1 MKVVINRA
9 WGGFSISREAA
20 EYMAEHGSERA
31 KRELLLHPKNP
42 PKKGWG
48 DWGGYGYVEGMDG
61 GYERTDPL
69 LVEAVEVL
77 GEKANG
83 PHASLKVLEIPDD
96 IDWYIHD
103 YDGMESIHENH
114 RSWY

>member
-1 MKVVINRA
+1 MKVVINKT

-31 KRELLLHPKNP
+31 KRELLSS
-42 PKKGWG
+42 PKKMSKKELSGWY
-48 DWGGYGYVEGMDG
+48 GYGHVEGMDG

-83 PHASLKVLEIPDD
+83 QYASLRVVEIPDD
-96 IDWYIHD
+96 VEWYIHN
-103 YDGMESIHENH
+103 YDGIESIHEKH
-114 RSWY
+114 RSW